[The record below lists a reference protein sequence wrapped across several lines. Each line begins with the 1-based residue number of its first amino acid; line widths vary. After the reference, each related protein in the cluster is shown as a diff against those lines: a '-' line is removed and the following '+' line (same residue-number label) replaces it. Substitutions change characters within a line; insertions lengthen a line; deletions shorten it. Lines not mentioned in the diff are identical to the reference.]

1 MGVIDQLI
9 RQIDEKNCPIVMGL
23 DPLIQFIPDHI
34 KSLSLSKFGNTIKA
48 VTESFLRFNQEIL
61 QSTHQYIPAVK
72 LQMAC
77 YEIYGA
83 AGIEVFRQTVAL
95 AKDYNLLVIDDSKRN
110 DIGNTANLYAAG
122 HIGKVPLIK
131 GFERPSQT
139 DFVTINPYLG
149 SDSILPF
156 TEVCDELKKG
166 IFVLVRTSNRSA
178 VEYQE
183 ATIGKQYLFEK
194 IAEDVQKLAE
204 VRLENSQYSTI
215 GAVVGA
221 TWPEESL
228 KLRKIMKNVLFL
240 VPGYG
245 AQGGTADQVINCFN
259 EDGYGALINSSR
271 GIIFA
276 YQQPK
281 YQEIF
286 PHSEQFA
293 EATIIAIREMKKD
306 LLTALS
312 KAGKLPENW

>member
-1 MGVIDQLI
+1 MGIIDQLI
-9 RQIDEKNCPIVMGL
+9 KQIDEKNCPIVMGL
-23 DPLIQFIPDHI
+23 DPVIQSIPAHI
-34 KSLSLSKFGNTIKA
+34 KSQALSNFGNTIKA
-48 VTESFLRFNQEIL
+48 VAESFLTFNREIL
-61 QSTHQYIPAVK
+61 HKVHSYIPAVK

-83 AGIEVFRQTVAL
+83 EGINVFYQTVEL
-95 AKDYNLLVIDDSKRN
+95 AKQFNLIVIDDSKRN

-122 HIGKVPLIK
+122 HIGQVPLID
-131 GFERPSQT
+131 GFDVPSQS

-156 TEVCDELKKG
+156 SDVCKVFNKG
-166 IFVLVRTSNRSA
+166 IFVLVRTSNCSA
-178 VEYQE
+178 AEYQE
-183 ATIGKQYLFEK
+183 AKIEDQFLFEK
-194 IAEDVQKLAE
+194 VAEDVQKLAKTQIGN
-204 VRLENSQYSTI
+204 LQYSAI

-228 KLRKIMKNVLFL
+228 KLRKIMKNVFFL

-245 AQGGTADQVINCFN
+245 AQGGTADQVTNCFDEN
-259 EDGYGALINSSR
+259 GYGALINSSR

-281 YQEIF
+281 YMEEF
-286 PHSEQFA
+286 PHSEQFV
-293 EATIIAIREMKKD
+293 EATISAIREMKKD

-312 KAGKLPENW
+312 KAGKLPGNW

>member
-1 MGVIDQLI
+1 MGVINHLI

-23 DPLIQFIPDHI
+23 DPVIQFIPDHI
-34 KSLSLSKFGNTIKA
+34 KSLALSNFGNTVSA
-48 VTESFLRFNQEIL
+48 VAESFLKFNQEL
-61 QSTHQYIPAVK
+61 LERTHEYIPAVK

-83 AGIEVFRQTVAL
+83 AGIEAFHKTVAL
-95 AKDYNLLVIDDSKRN
+95 AKDYNLIVIDDSKRN

-122 HIGKVPLIK
+122 HIGRVPLIE
-131 GFERPSQT
+131 GFDHPNLT

-156 TEVCDELKKG
+156 AEVCDDLNKG
-166 IFVLVRTSNRSA
+166 IFILVRTSNRSA
-178 VEYQE
+178 TEYQE
-183 ATIGKQYLFEK
+183 ATIGGQYLFEK

-204 VRLENSQYSTI
+204 ARLVNSQYASI

-228 KLRKIMKNVLFL
+228 KLRKSMKNVLFL

-245 AQGGTADQVINCFN
+245 AQGGTADQVTNCFN

-293 EATIIAIREMKKD
+293 EATIMAILEMKKD